1 MRKILSAAI
10 VTLVSFLAL
19 SLPGFASEIPQA
31 LQGVMNLR
39 HPSNTLYVSGQP
51 KPEAF
56 AAFAKAGVKAVI
68 NLRPPQETP
77 GFDEAEIV
85 AKAGMAYYN
94 IPIRGAVDLTRDNV
108 QKLDT
113 LLGKIGN
120 EPVLIHCSSSNRVG
134 ALMALR
140 AAWVQKASVEEALK
154 TGERY
159 GVGQLL
165 PDVKRL
171 LEQEPR

>member
-10 VTLVSFLAL
+10 VALVSFLAF
-19 SLPGFASEIPQA
+19 SPPVFASEIPQA

-39 HPSNTLYVSGQP
+39 HPSTSLYVAGQP
-51 KPEAF
+51 RPDAF
-56 AAFAKAGVKAVI
+56 AAFAKAGVKNVI

-94 IPIRGAVDLTRDNV
+94 IPIRGAVDLTHDNV
-108 QKLDT
+108 QRLDT

-120 EPVLIHCSSSNRVG
+120 ESVLLHCSSSNRVG

-140 AAWVQKASVEEALK
+140 AAWVQKASVEDAIK
-154 TGERY
+154 TGERH

-165 PDVKRL
+165 PDIRKL
-171 LEQEPR
+171 LAQEPR